1 MAFNLEDYETVE
13 ERLEKFWKEYPDG
26 RIETELVEAS
36 ASRFIVFARIYRT
49 EADPKPWATGL
60 AFEIIS
66 ERGVN
71 ATSALENA
79 ETSSLGRALAN
90 AGYATKG
97 KRASRTEMTKVANKF
112 EQRVAGRVPVEKP
125 SDPWTIEQKPMPV
138 DLDEA
143 LTQLN
148 EGIKPTEIPMC
159 KHGARKELQGVSKYN
174 KPYYGMVCPER
185 IKENQCEAI
194 WYVMDKSGRWIPPKL
209 TVETGELN

>member
-112 EQRVAGRVPVEKP
+112 EQRVAERVPVEKP

-185 IKENQCEAI
+185 LKENQCEAI
-194 WYVMDKSGRWIPPKL
+194 WYVMDKSGRWIPPKPA
-209 TVETGELN
+209 VETGELN